1 LAALFLLT
9 ACGEGVE
16 PMKVTFKQSGG
27 YAGMATGKACELET
41 TALPEAEGAALQ
53 SLMEGSGFMEMED
66 NQWSSSRGADLQTYE
81 VTVESGGKVQRFS
94 FDDMTVPEKA
104 YPLLEFLRERCK

>member
-1 LAALFLLT
+1 
-9 ACGEGVE
+9 
-16 PMKVTFKQSGG
+16 MKVTFKQSGG
-27 YAGMATGKACELET
+27 YAGLATGKACQLET

-53 SLMEGSGFMEMED
+53 SLVEGSGFMEMD
-66 NQWSSSRGADLQTYE
+66 SANVSSSRGADLQTYE
-81 VTVESGGKVQRFS
+81 VTVESGGKIQQFS